1 MPPLYFQARE
11 LRILG
16 FIMDGGISVPHS
28 GHVSCTTQIVG
39 ALRAVALPFSEPT
52 QCVFIHSVQK
62 ADAEHH
68 DRSLHRPEH
77 KSQTGKPL
85 DCVHRQ
91 RKSAPANSSE
101 PKPTGAVS
109 PFCSCMLQG
118 TLAVLYDGNNHVIE
132 FYEVRDV
139 VQETS
144 DAGVL
149 YCGYDW
155 TFRGKMVRYNFFH
168 HILHQPGFGS
178 RVVYLDDCVARIARR
193 LRCM

>member
-1 MPPLYFQARE
+1 MADLCGGDRQTLTPAGLY
-11 LRILG
+11 
-16 FIMDGGISVPHS
+16 
-28 GHVSCTTQIVG
+28 
-39 ALRAVALPFSEPT
+39 AVNNH
-52 QCVFIHSVQK
+52 IHHY
-62 ADAEHH
+62 A
-68 DRSLHRPEH
+68 
-77 KSQTGKPL
+77 
-85 DCVHRQ
+85 Q
-91 RKSAPANSSE
+91 RKRSYQPAVRLSGVGNRIAHNLIHDAPHN
-101 PKPTGAVS
+101 
-109 PFCSCMLQG
+109 
-118 TLAVLYDGNNHVIE
+118 AVLYDGNDHVIE